1 MENIYW
7 LPSGSGMEFMMG
19 QQTIKTISVHDLLA
33 ETLRIKNDGYR
44 LVAITC
50 TNKDGME
57 LSYSFDKEYELLTL
71 RIITDTEE
79 EVESISIVYP
89 YSFLYENEIKE
100 LFGVK
105 IKDISFDFNNSL
117 YKIPVKTPFGKKEG
131 EE

>member
-1 MENIYW
+1 
-7 LPSGSGMEFMMG
+7 MG